1 MTYDDLIIFV
11 NINFNIKLYIF
22 KIKFFLLTM
31 LVQNALIKDINQSF
45 RIYWSWLFDD
55 S

>member
-22 KIKFFLLTM
+22 KIKKLF
-31 LVQNALIKDINQSF
+31 VNIVSSKCIN
-45 RIYWSWLFDD
+45 
-55 S
+55 